1 MNGING
7 HENFGHAFVGNY
19 LCLCARVE
27 DWTISVIGKAQQ
39 PETTAKKTKMPHL
52 FGLKLRAVRELATT
66 SPALFNKPSR
76 IVDLMDRFAEPAKMR
91 SNLAHSVVR
100 TATDKEA
107 TYWLFHNVGTNDRF
121 WLLDEQMK
129 TELTD
134 LKKLVKEITDLKLK
148 LVTQSPSQPRP
159 SQGAKGGL

>member
-1 MNGING
+1 MNDKNG

-27 DWTISVIGKAQQ
+27 DWTISIIAKAQD
-39 PETTAKKTKMPHL
+39 TGATAKKTKMPHL
-52 FGLKLRAVRELATT
+52 FGLKLRAVRELATA
-66 SPALFNKPSR
+66 SPTLFNKPSR
-76 IVDLMDRFAEPAKMR
+76 IVDLMERFAEPAKMR

-107 TYWLFHNVGTNDRF
+107 TYWLFHNVGTDERF

-129 TELTD
+129 AELTD
-134 LKKLVKEITDLKLK
+134 LKKLVKEITDQKLK
-148 LVTQSPSQPRP
+148 AVTNSPSQPQP
-159 SQGAKGGL
+159 SPSAKAGP